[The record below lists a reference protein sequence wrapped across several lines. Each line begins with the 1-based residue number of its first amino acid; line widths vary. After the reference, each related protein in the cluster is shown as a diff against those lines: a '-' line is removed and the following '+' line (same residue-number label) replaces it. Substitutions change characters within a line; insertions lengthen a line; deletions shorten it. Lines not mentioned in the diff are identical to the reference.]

1 MEGRASYIA
10 LGPYTR
16 LGHGTN
22 EVRTGEEDHAYA
34 TLLARRGPYAT
45 DLVVDLVLEV
55 VEDDGGALVG
65 LEGFPGVDHEPLGGL
80 VGGEGAHVYAGEGEG
95 MSARGS
101 GVRSWE

>member
-55 VEDDGGALVG
+55 VEHNSCTLIC
-65 LEGFPGVDHEPLGGL
+65 LERLPCIYHQPVRRLLGS
-80 VGGEGAHVYAGEGEG
+80 ECAHVDTIPKSVSNRA
-95 MSARGS
+95 
-101 GVRSWE
+101 VR